1 MYNTPLLQRFQE
13 QPSALEN
20 QRPEWIQLVFKWP
33 EKQATYIF
41 LHVNPLQEG
50 EKDAFQPAS
59 LRVEDDT
66 GSLSCINSFSLTW
79 VVLTS
84 FNNNGTDHW
93 QDSRW
98 GRKGVGEG
106 AGAKELCPH
115 CFQIH
120 QFIFFLQNG
129 KSPTWRKWKWALID
143 ISKSR

>member
-13 QPSALEN
+13 QLSALEN
-20 QRPEWIQLVFKWP
+20 QRSEWIQLVFKWP

-59 LRVEDDT
+59 LRVGDGA
-66 GSLSCINSFSLTW
+66 GSLSCMDSFSLTW

-84 FNNNGTDHW
+84 FNNNGTDHR

-98 GRKGVGEG
+98 GGKGGV
-106 AGAKELCPH
+106 KELGLRSFAH
-115 CFQIH
+115 TAFRYTIH
-120 QFIFFLQNG
+120 FFLQNG
-129 KSPTWRKWKWALID
+129 KSPTWRKWKWAFID
-143 ISKSR
+143 ISKSQ